1 MTRLRDLPV
10 TMLQSFK
17 AREKAIQS
25 FGQAAQEPDLVP
37 FPTLPI
43 DSNIRKRLREW
54 ETANAGSFT
63 AALDLESMRKEEGL
77 GDITNSGRTNSSLV
91 DIDPDTATIDQEK
104 YSQVFEQDE
113 LVDVG
118 LQRTFLLPGD
128 LVELRFGSGRTQELA
143 IYIRELDAQGQF
155 YTMSGQWAHRQ
166 NSQPKFYVPGFVQPH
181 ELEELLPYLP
191 QTDVIKDMEDK
202 LHQFTMS
209 LPRSIGKNLL
219 KKMNDFW
226 NDADTT
232 YLAAAS
238 RLENAHRY
246 LSSDESSRYAT
257 LDEIADVLLDNV
269 VPKDDNGTYSKPDL
283 YAVHRAILRSDIG
296 FRIQPRGTL
305 RSGGSYEILSQSE
318 VFEVG
323 RVTKYVRNY
332 AERLASGRSNASWL
346 PLLNFVRKS
355 QRLIDESRLHREFT
369 PHGTIGPSTRIQ
381 GDADDYRSGSLG
393 EKFTPTDQLFIKFIE
408 SWACLGNFN
417 IGSSLNGMAS
427 SILRSIGR
435 YDDSILDRKAGWTFL
450 QEIGAIPPWASQ
462 PAYELRL
469 PFTGGRR
476 LLMKYGTPHESCYT
490 EDKLVDIRKDWGEL
504 HVFCIDQADAHEI
517 DDGISVEATET
528 PDEYWAHIHVA
539 DPSSH
544 LDPNGG
550 VVKNAERMVQSI
562 YHPERFI
569 SMLNPRF
576 VDSKLSLA
584 PDRPCLTFSA
594 RLNMSGQLLEHKV
607 SAGIMRNVVYISP
620 SVFEEV
626 ASGRPESAETDG
638 VVRFVGS
645 GSTDSAPS
653 RSMSS
658 IKQLSDEQ
666 KRQLK
671 ILHQIGMA
679 NAKKLQSRGGFNQG
693 RANFDVSV
701 DFDGAKWRKTTL
713 DYSTR
718 YYGDPT
724 IKLVIPEEKNQPM
737 GALGYIMQLA
747 GEVCA
752 MWCSARGIPIPYRVT
767 PFNPDKQDP
776 AEYFSKVLLPSR
788 NEEGIA
794 PPDIARKY
802 FSLIGAAQPSLTPG
816 PHMAVGAEM
825 LTKCTS
831 PLRRFPDLLVHAQ
844 VGATLLEEAR
854 LGKSL
859 VGNTNDDFLPYSADR
874 ISALLPQIDTR
885 ERSLK
890 KAETDAKRVWLNH
903 FLVRAWRF
911 KQTELPPTLNFS
923 VTSIDE
929 YNGLMGGSIEEFMT
943 GGQCLIPDW
952 LDAEDIKPDDK
963 FEVEIADVDV
973 YFDRIV
979 VKALRRVE
987 SPESV

>member
-1 MTRLRDLPV
+1 
-10 TMLQSFK
+10 
-17 AREKAIQS
+17 
-25 FGQAAQEPDLVP
+25 
-37 FPTLPI
+37 
-43 DSNIRKRLREW
+43 
-54 ETANAGSFT
+54 
-63 AALDLESMRKEEGL
+63 
-77 GDITNSGRTNSSLV
+77 
-91 DIDPDTATIDQEK
+91 
-104 YSQVFEQDE
+104 
-113 LVDVG
+113 
-118 LQRTFLLPGD
+118 
-128 LVELRFGSGRTQELA
+128 
-143 IYIRELDAQGQF
+143 
-155 YTMSGQWAHRQ
+155 MSGQWAHRQ
-166 NSQPKFYVPGFVQPH
+166 NGQPKFYVPGFVQPH

-191 QTDVIKDMEDK
+191 ETDVVKDMEDK

-209 LPRSIGKNLL
+209 LPRNIGKNLL
-219 KKMNDFW
+219 KKMVGFW
-226 NDADTT
+226 NDADAT

-238 RLENAHRY
+238 RLENAHQY
-246 LSSDESSRYAT
+246 VSSGQHLSYAT
-257 LDEIADVLLDNV
+257 LDQIADVLLDPV

-283 YAVHRAILRSDIG
+283 YAVHRAILLSDIG

-305 RSGGSYEILSQSE
+305 RSGGSYEILSRLE
-318 VFEVG
+318 VFEVSK
-323 RVTKYVRNY
+323 VTKYIRDY
-332 AERLASGRSNASWL
+332 AERKSSGRPRASWV
-346 PLLNFVRKS
+346 PLLNFFQKC

-369 PHGTIGPSTRIQ
+369 PHGTIGPSTRNQ
-381 GDADDYRSGSLG
+381 GDANHYRSGSLV
-393 EKFTPTDQLFIKFIE
+393 EEFTSTDQLFIKFIE
-408 SWACLGNFN
+408 SWACSGNFN
-417 IGSSLNGMAS
+417 SGSSLNGMAS
-427 SILRSIGR
+427 SLLRFVGR

-450 QEIGAIPPWASQ
+450 QEIGAIPPWESQ

-469 PFTGGRR
+469 PSTGSRTLG
-476 LLMKYGTPHESCYT
+476 MKYTTPQEDRYT
-490 EDKLVDIRKDWGEL
+490 EDKLVGIRKDWGEL

-544 LDPNGG
+544 LDPNSE
-550 VVKNAERMVQSI
+550 VVKNAETMVQSI

-569 SMLNPRF
+569 SMLDPKF

-626 ASGRPESAETDG
+626 ASGRPESTETG

-658 IKQLSDEQ
+658 IEQLSDEQ

-693 RANFDVSV
+693 QAKFDVSV
-701 DFDGAKWRKTTL
+701 YFDGAKWRKTTPS
-713 DYSTR
+713 YSIR
-718 YYGDPT
+718 YDGDPT

-752 MWCSARGIPIPYRVT
+752 RWCSARGIPIPYRVT
-767 PFNPDKQDP
+767 PLNPDKQDP
-776 AEYFSKVLLPSR
+776 AEYFSKVLIPSR

-794 PPDIARKY
+794 PPDITRKY

-816 PHMAVGAEM
+816 PHMAVGAEI

-844 VGATLLEEAR
+844 VGAALLEEAR

-890 KAETDAKRVWLNH
+890 KGETDAKRVWLNH

-911 KQTELPPTLNFS
+911 KQAELPPTLTFS
-923 VTSIDE
+923 VRSIDE

-943 GGQCLIPDW
+943 GGQCPIPDW
-952 LDAEDIKPDDK
+952 LGAEDIKPDDK

-979 VKALRRVE
+979 VTALRRVE